1 MKTLRFSAVLVLLML
16 TRCASIDL
24 ESEFLHDNE
33 LQARILEQTSDAFA
47 DIDPLFLSDEL
58 KEQLDSY
65 IGYVRDE
72 RKRVE
77 LLQDFLYDDAHLGI
91 TYSAEKTH
99 TAMEL
104 YNARSGNCLSA
115 MNLYVAMARHLGI
128 EARFQRVDVQPSW
141 DKRGGLLVLSQHINA
156 TGRFDRTIRY
166 VADFTPEIALQQLT
180 SKVISDTQA
189 RALYFNNLGVEALVA
204 HDYEGAIAYF
214 KNALFLDPE
223 NAIAWNNVGA
233 AFNRVGDR
241 ALAQYSYRTAFELD
255 GNSATAIANLAKFY
269 HVQGDTRRARAYELA
284 IERFNAINPYY
295 YYAQGHV
302 AYGEGDLALA
312 RKAFERALALKEEEP
327 DFYVALGRIYFEQ
340 GDFVAARKLS
350 REAEELVL
358 LNEEIYRPSNSRLRV
373 LERESGDAE
382 GAGEGLRIIF
392 AH

>member
-1 MKTLRFSAVLVLLML
+1 MKTLRFSVVLVLML
-16 TRCASIDL
+16 TRCASIEL

-33 LQARILEQTSDAFA
+33 LQARVLDQTSDAFA

-65 IGYVRDE
+65 IGYVRDD

-77 LLQDFLYDDAHLGI
+77 LLQDFLYDEANLGI
-91 TYSAEKTH
+91 IYSAEKTH

-156 TGRFDRTIRY
+156 TGRFDQTIRY

-204 HDYEGAIAYF
+204 HNYEGAIAYF
-214 KNALFLDPE
+214 KNALFLDPA

-233 AFNRVGDR
+233 AFNRIGDR

-255 GNSATAIANLAKFY
+255 GSSATAIANLAKFY
-269 HVQGDTRRARAYELA
+269 HAQGDTRRARAYELA
-284 IERFNAINPYY
+284 IERFNAMNPYY
-295 YYAQGHV
+295 HYAQGHV

-340 GDFVAARKLS
+340 GDLVAARKLS

-358 LNEEIYRPSNSRLRV
+358 LNDEIYRPSNSRLRV
-373 LERESGDAE
+373 LERGNLDAE
-382 GAGEGLRIIF
+382 GAGGGLRIIF

>member
-1 MKTLRFSAVLVLLML
+1 MKTLRFSAVLVLML

-24 ESEFLHDNE
+24 ESEFRLDNE
-33 LQARILEQTSDAFA
+33 LQARILDQTSDAFA

-58 KEQLDSY
+58 KGRLDVY

-77 LLQDFLYDDAHLGI
+77 LLQDFLYDEANLGI
-91 TYSAEKTH
+91 IYSAEKTH

-156 TGRFDRTIRY
+156 TGRFDQTIRY

-204 HDYEGAIAYF
+204 HNYEGAIAYF

-223 NAIAWNNVGA
+223 NAIA
-233 AFNRVGDR
+233 
-241 ALAQYSYRTAFELD
+241 
-255 GNSATAIANLAKFY
+255 
-269 HVQGDTRRARAYELA
+269 
-284 IERFNAINPYY
+284 
-295 YYAQGHV
+295 
-302 AYGEGDLALA
+302 
-312 RKAFERALALKEEEP
+312 
-327 DFYVALGRIYFEQ
+327 
-340 GDFVAARKLS
+340 
-350 REAEELVL
+350 
-358 LNEEIYRPSNSRLRV
+358 
-373 LERESGDAE
+373 
-382 GAGEGLRIIF
+382 
-392 AH
+392 

>member
-1 MKTLRFSAVLVLLML
+1 MKTLRFSVVLVLML
-16 TRCASIDL
+16 TRCASIEL

-33 LQARILEQTSDAFA
+33 LQARVLDQTSDAFA

-65 IGYVRDE
+65 IGYVRDD

-77 LLQDFLYDDAHLGI
+77 LLQAFLYDEANLGI
-91 TYSAEKTH
+91 IYSAEKTH

-156 TGRFDRTIRY
+156 TGRFDQAIRY

-180 SKVISDTQA
+180 SKVISDKQA

-204 HDYEGAIAYF
+204 HNYEGAIAYF

-233 AFNRVGDR
+233 AFNRIGDR

-255 GNSATAIANLAKFY
+255 GSSATAIANLAKFY
-269 HVQGDTRRARAYELA
+269 HAQGDTRRARAYELA
-284 IERFNAINPYY
+284 IERFNAMNPYY
-295 YYAQGHV
+295 HYAQGHV

-340 GDFVAARKLS
+340 GDLVAARKLS

-358 LNEEIYRPSNSRLRV
+358 LNDEIYRPSNSRLRV
-373 LERESGDAE
+373 LERGNLDAE
-382 GAGEGLRIIF
+382 GAGGGLRIIF

>member
-1 MKTLRFSAVLVLLML
+1 MKTLRFSVVLVLML
-16 TRCASIDL
+16 TRCASIEL

-33 LQARILEQTSDAFA
+33 LQARVLDQTSDAFA

-65 IGYVRDE
+65 IGYVRDD

-77 LLQDFLYDDAHLGI
+77 LLQDFLYDEANLGI
-91 TYSAEKTH
+91 IYSAEKTH

-156 TGRFDRTIRY
+156 TGRFDQTIRY

-204 HDYEGAIAYF
+204 HNYEGAIAYF

-233 AFNRVGDR
+233 AFNRIGDR

-255 GNSATAIANLAKFY
+255 GSSATAIANLAKFY
-269 HVQGDTRRARAYELA
+269 HAQGDTRRARAYELA
-284 IERFNAINPYY
+284 IERFNAMNPYY
-295 YYAQGHV
+295 HYAQGHV

-340 GDFVAARKLS
+340 GDLVAARKLS

-358 LNEEIYRPSNSRLRV
+358 LNDEIYRPSNSRLRV
-373 LERESGDAE
+373 LERGNLDAE
-382 GAGEGLRIIF
+382 GAGGGLRIIF

>member
-1 MKTLRFSAVLVLLML
+1 MKTLRFSVVLVLML
-16 TRCASIDL
+16 TRCASIEL

-33 LQARILEQTSDAFA
+33 LQARVLDQTSDAFA

-65 IGYVRDE
+65 IGYVRDD

-77 LLQDFLYDDAHLGI
+77 LLQDFLYDEANLGI
-91 TYSAEKTH
+91 IYSAEKTH

-156 TGRFDRTIRY
+156 TGRFDQTIRY

-204 HDYEGAIAYF
+204 HNYEGAIDYF

-269 HVQGDTRRARAYELA
+269 HAQGDTRRARAYELA
-284 IERFNAINPYY
+284 IERFNAMNPYY
-295 YYAQGHV
+295 HYAQGHV

-312 RKAFERALALKEEEP
+312 RKAFERALALKVEEP

-340 GDFVAARKLS
+340 GDLVAARKLS

-382 GAGEGLRIIF
+382 GAGGGLRIIF

>member
-1 MKTLRFSAVLVLLML
+1 MKTLRFSVVLVLML
-16 TRCASIDL
+16 TRCASIEL

-33 LQARILEQTSDAFA
+33 LQARVLDQTSDAFA

-65 IGYVRDE
+65 IGYVRDD

-77 LLQDFLYDDAHLGI
+77 LLQDFLYDEANLGI
-91 TYSAEKTH
+91 IYSAEKTH

-156 TGRFDRTIRY
+156 TGRFDQTIRY

-204 HDYEGAIAYF
+204 HNYEGVIAYF

-233 AFNRVGDR
+233 AFNRIGDR

-255 GNSATAIANLAKFY
+255 GSSATAIANLAKFY
-269 HVQGDTRRARAYELA
+269 HAQGDTRRARAYELA
-284 IERFNAINPYY
+284 IERFNAMNPYY
-295 YYAQGHV
+295 HYAQGHV

-340 GDFVAARKLS
+340 GDLVAARKLS

-358 LNEEIYRPSNSRLRV
+358 LNDEIYRPSNSRLRV
-373 LERESGDAE
+373 LERGNLDAE
-382 GAGEGLRIIF
+382 GAGGGLRIIF

>member
-1 MKTLRFSAVLVLLML
+1 MKTLRFSAVLVLML
-16 TRCASIDL
+16 TRCASVDL
-24 ESEFLHDNE
+24 ESEFRHDNE
-33 LQARILEQTSDAFA
+33 LQARILDQTSDAFA
-47 DIDPLFLSDEL
+47 DIDLLFLSDEL
-58 KEQLDSY
+58 KGRLDVY

-77 LLQDFLYDDAHLGI
+77 LLQDFFYDEANLGI

-99 TAMEL
+99 TAVEL

-156 TGRFDRTIRY
+156 TGRSDQAIRY

-204 HDYEGAIAYF
+204 HNYEGAIAYF

-284 IERFNAINPYY
+284 IERFNAMNPYY
-295 YYAQGHV
+295 HYAQGHV

-340 GDFVAARKLS
+340 GDLVAARKLS

-382 GAGEGLRIIF
+382 GAGGGLRIIF
-392 AH
+392 VH

>member
-1 MKTLRFSAVLVLLML
+1 MKTLRFSIVLVLML
-16 TRCASIDL
+16 TRCTSIDF

-33 LQARILEQTSDAFA
+33 LQARVLDQTSDAFA

-58 KEQLDSY
+58 KGQLDSY

-77 LLQDFLYDDAHLGI
+77 LLQDFLYDEANLGI
-91 TYSAEKTH
+91 IYSAEKTH

-156 TGRFDRTIRY
+156 TGRFDQTIRY

-204 HDYEGAIAYF
+204 HNYEGAIAYF

-269 HVQGDTRRARAYELA
+269 HAQGDTRRARAYELA
-284 IERFNAINPYY
+284 IERFNAMNPYY
-295 YYAQGHV
+295 HYAQGHV

-340 GDFVAARKLS
+340 GDLVAARKLS

-382 GAGEGLRIIF
+382 GAGGGLRIIF

>member
-1 MKTLRFSAVLVLLML
+1 MKTLRFSAVLVLML

-33 LQARILEQTSDAFA
+33 LQARVLDQTSDAFA

-58 KEQLDSY
+58 KGQLDVY

-77 LLQDFLYDDAHLGI
+77 LLQDFLYDEANLGI
-91 TYSAEKTH
+91 IYSAEKTH

-115 MNLYVAMARHLGI
+115 MNLYVATARHLGI

-156 TGRFDRTIRY
+156 TGRFDQTIRY

-204 HDYEGAIAYF
+204 HNYEGAIAYF

-284 IERFNAINPYY
+284 IERFNAMNPYY
-295 YYAQGHV
+295 HYAQGHV

-340 GDFVAARKLS
+340 GDLVAARKLS

-382 GAGEGLRIIF
+382 GAGGGLRIIF

>member
-1 MKTLRFSAVLVLLML
+1 MKTLRFSVVLVLML
-16 TRCASIDL
+16 TRCTSIDL
-24 ESEFLHDNE
+24 ESEFRHDNE
-33 LQARILEQTSDAFA
+33 LQARILDQTSDAFA
-47 DIDPLFLSDEL
+47 DIGPLFLSDEL
-58 KEQLDSY
+58 KGRLDVY

-77 LLQDFLYDDAHLGI
+77 LLQDFLYDEANLGI
-91 TYSAEKTH
+91 IYSAEKTH

-156 TGRFDRTIRY
+156 TGRFDQTIRY

-204 HDYEGAIAYF
+204 HNYEGAIAYF

-284 IERFNAINPYY
+284 IERFNAMNPYY
-295 YYAQGHV
+295 HYAQGHV
-302 AYGEGDLALA
+302 AYGEGDLALV

-340 GDFVAARKLS
+340 GDLVAARKLS

-382 GAGEGLRIIF
+382 GAGGGLRIIF
-392 AH
+392 VH

>member
-1 MKTLRFSAVLVLLML
+1 MKTLRFSVVLVLML
-16 TRCASIDL
+16 TRCASIEL

-33 LQARILEQTSDAFA
+33 LQARVLDQTSDAFA

-65 IGYVRDE
+65 IGYVRDD

-77 LLQDFLYDDAHLGI
+77 LLQAFLYDEANLGI
-91 TYSAEKTH
+91 IYSAEKTH

-156 TGRFDRTIRY
+156 TGRFDQTIRY

-204 HDYEGAIAYF
+204 HNYEGAIAYF

-233 AFNRVGDR
+233 AFNRIGDR

-269 HVQGDTRRARAYELA
+269 HAQGDTRRARAYELA
-284 IERFNAINPYY
+284 IERFNAMNPYY
-295 YYAQGHV
+295 HYAQGHV

-340 GDFVAARKLS
+340 GDLVAARKLS

-373 LERESGDAE
+373 LERASGDVE
-382 GAGEGLRIIF
+382 GAGGGLRIIF

>member
-1 MKTLRFSAVLVLLML
+1 MKTLRFSAVLILML

-33 LQARILEQTSDAFA
+33 LQARVLDQTSDAFA

-58 KEQLDSY
+58 KGQLDSY

-77 LLQDFLYDDAHLGI
+77 LLQDFLYDEANLGI
-91 TYSAEKTH
+91 IYSAEKTH

-156 TGRFDRTIRY
+156 TGRFDQTNRY

-204 HDYEGAIAYF
+204 HNYEGAIAYF

-269 HVQGDTRRARAYELA
+269 HAQGDTRRARAYELA
-284 IERFNAINPYY
+284 IERFNAMNPYY
-295 YYAQGHV
+295 HYAQGHV

-327 DFYVALGRIYFEQ
+327 DFYVALRRIYFEQ
-340 GDFVAARKLS
+340 GDLVAARKLS

-382 GAGEGLRIIF
+382 GAGGGLRIIF

>member
-1 MKTLRFSAVLVLLML
+1 MKTLRFSVVLVLML
-16 TRCASIDL
+16 TRCASIEL

-33 LQARILEQTSDAFA
+33 LQARVLDQTSDAFA

-65 IGYVRDE
+65 IGYVRDD

-77 LLQDFLYDDAHLGI
+77 LLQNFLYDEANLGI
-91 TYSAEKTH
+91 IYSAEKTH

-156 TGRFDRTIRY
+156 TGRFDQTIRY

-204 HDYEGAIAYF
+204 HNYEGAIAYF

-233 AFNRVGDR
+233 AFNRIGDR

-255 GNSATAIANLAKFY
+255 GSSATAIANLAKFY
-269 HVQGDTRRARAYELA
+269 HAQGDTRRARAYELA
-284 IERFNAINPYY
+284 IERFNAMNPYY
-295 YYAQGHV
+295 HYAQGHV

-340 GDFVAARKLS
+340 GDLVAARKLS

-358 LNEEIYRPSNSRLRV
+358 LNDEIYRPSNSRLRV
-373 LERESGDAE
+373 LERGNLDAE
-382 GAGEGLRIIF
+382 GAGGGLRIIF

>member
-1 MKTLRFSAVLVLLML
+1 MMTLRFSVVLVLML
-16 TRCASIDL
+16 TRCASIEL

-33 LQARILEQTSDAFA
+33 LQARVLDQTSDAFA
-47 DIDPLFLSDEL
+47 DIDPLFLSDDL

-65 IGYVRDE
+65 IGYVRDD

-77 LLQDFLYDDAHLGI
+77 LLQAFLYDEANLGI
-91 TYSAEKTH
+91 IYSAEKTH

-156 TGRFDRTIRY
+156 TGRFDQTIRY

-204 HDYEGAIAYF
+204 HNYEGAIAYF

-233 AFNRVGDR
+233 AFNRIGDR

-269 HVQGDTRRARAYELA
+269 HAQGDTRRARAYELA
-284 IERFNAINPYY
+284 IERFNAMNPYY
-295 YYAQGHV
+295 HYAQGHV

-340 GDFVAARKLS
+340 GDLVAARKLS

-358 LNEEIYRPSNSRLRV
+358 LNDEIYRPSNSRLRV
-373 LERESGDAE
+373 LERGNLDAE
-382 GAGEGLRIIF
+382 GAGGGLRIIF

>member
-1 MKTLRFSAVLVLLML
+1 MKTLRFSVVLVLML
-16 TRCASIDL
+16 TRCASIEL

-33 LQARILEQTSDAFA
+33 LQARVLDQTSDAFA

-65 IGYVRDE
+65 IGYVRDD

-77 LLQDFLYDDAHLGI
+77 LLQAFLYDEANLGI
-91 TYSAEKTH
+91 IYSAEKTH

-156 TGRFDRTIRY
+156 TGRFDQTIRY

-180 SKVISDTQA
+180 SKVISDKQA

-204 HDYEGAIAYF
+204 HNYEGAIAYF

-233 AFNRVGDR
+233 TFNRIGDR

-255 GNSATAIANLAKFY
+255 GSSATAIANLAKFY
-269 HVQGDTRRARAYELA
+269 HAQGDTRRARAYELA
-284 IERFNAINPYY
+284 IERFNAMNPYY
-295 YYAQGHV
+295 HYAQGHV

-340 GDFVAARKLS
+340 GDLVAARKLS

-358 LNEEIYRPSNSRLRV
+358 LNDEIYRPSNSRLRV
-373 LERESGDAE
+373 LERGNLDAE
-382 GAGEGLRIIF
+382 GAGGGLRIIF

>member
-1 MKTLRFSAVLVLLML
+1 MKTLRFSVVLVLML
-16 TRCASIDL
+16 TRCASIEL

-33 LQARILEQTSDAFA
+33 LQARVLDQTSDAFA

-65 IGYVRDE
+65 IGYVRDD

-77 LLQDFLYDDAHLGI
+77 LLQDFLYDEANLGI
-91 TYSAEKTH
+91 IYSAEKTH

-156 TGRFDRTIRY
+156 TGRFDQTIRY

-204 HDYEGAIAYF
+204 HNYEGAIAYF
-214 KNALFLDPE
+214 KNALYLDPE

-269 HVQGDTRRARAYELA
+269 HAQGDTRRARAYELA
-284 IERFNAINPYY
+284 IERFNAMNPYY
-295 YYAQGHV
+295 HYAQGHV

-327 DFYVALGRIYFEQ
+327 DFYVALGRIYSEQ
-340 GDFVAARKLS
+340 GDLVAARKLS

-382 GAGEGLRIIF
+382 GAGGGLRIIF

>member
-1 MKTLRFSAVLVLLML
+1 MKTLRFSVVLVLML

-24 ESEFLHDNE
+24 ESEFRLDNE
-33 LQARILEQTSDAFA
+33 LQARILDQTSDAFA

-58 KEQLDSY
+58 KGQLDSY
-65 IGYVRDE
+65 IGYVRDD

-77 LLQDFLYDDAHLGI
+77 LLQDFLYDEANLGI
-91 TYSAEKTH
+91 IYSAEKTH

-156 TGRFDRTIRY
+156 TGRFDQTIRY

-204 HDYEGAIAYF
+204 HNYEGAIAYF

-284 IERFNAINPYY
+284 IERFNAMNPYY
-295 YYAQGHV
+295 HYAQGHV

-340 GDFVAARKLS
+340 GDLVAARKLS

-382 GAGEGLRIIF
+382 SAGGGLRIIF
-392 AH
+392 VH

>member
-1 MKTLRFSAVLVLLML
+1 MKTLRFSVVLVLML
-16 TRCASIDL
+16 TRCASIEL

-33 LQARILEQTSDAFA
+33 LQARVLDQTSDAFA

-65 IGYVRDE
+65 IGYVRDD

-77 LLQDFLYDDAHLGI
+77 LLQAFLYDEANLGI
-91 TYSAEKTH
+91 IYSAEKTH

-156 TGRFDRTIRY
+156 TGRFDQTIRY

-204 HDYEGAIAYF
+204 HNYEGAIAYF

-233 AFNRVGDR
+233 AFNRIGDR

-269 HVQGDTRRARAYELA
+269 HAQGDTRRARAYELA
-284 IERFNAINPYY
+284 IERFNAMNPYY
-295 YYAQGHV
+295 HYAQGHV

-340 GDFVAARKLS
+340 GDLVAARKLS

-358 LNEEIYRPSNSRLRV
+358 LNDEIYRPSNSRLRV
-373 LERESGDAE
+373 LERGNLDAE
-382 GAGEGLRIIF
+382 GAGGGLRIIF

>member
-1 MKTLRFSAVLVLLML
+1 MKTLRFSVVLVLML
-16 TRCASIDL
+16 TRCASIEL

-33 LQARILEQTSDAFA
+33 LQARVLDQTSDAFA

-58 KEQLDSY
+58 KGQLDSY

-77 LLQDFLYDDAHLGI
+77 LLQDFLYDEANLGI
-91 TYSAEKTH
+91 IYSAEKTH

-156 TGRFDRTIRY
+156 TGRFDQTIRY

-284 IERFNAINPYY
+284 IERFNAMNPYY
-295 YYAQGHV
+295 HYAQGHV

-340 GDFVAARKLS
+340 GDLVAARKLS

>member
-1 MKTLRFSAVLVLLML
+1 MKTLRFSAVLVLML
-16 TRCASIDL
+16 TRCASVDL
-24 ESEFLHDNE
+24 ESEFRHDNE
-33 LQARILEQTSDAFA
+33 LQARILDQTSDAFA

-58 KEQLDSY
+58 KGQLDVY

-77 LLQDFLYDDAHLGI
+77 LLQDFLYDEANLGI
-91 TYSAEKTH
+91 IYSAEKTH

-115 MNLYVAMARHLGI
+115 MNLYVATARHLGI

-156 TGRFDRTIRY
+156 TGRFDQTIRY

-204 HDYEGAIAYF
+204 HNYEGAIAYF

-284 IERFNAINPYY
+284 IERFNAMNPYY
-295 YYAQGHV
+295 HYAQGHV

-340 GDFVAARKLS
+340 GDLVAARKLS

-382 GAGEGLRIIF
+382 GAGGGLRIIF

>member
-1 MKTLRFSAVLVLLML
+1 MKTLRFSAVLVLML

-33 LQARILEQTSDAFA
+33 LQARVLDQTSDAFA

-58 KEQLDSY
+58 KGRLDVY

-77 LLQDFLYDDAHLGI
+77 LLQDFLYDEANLGI

-156 TGRFDRTIRY
+156 TGRFDQTIRY

-204 HDYEGAIAYF
+204 HNYEGAIAYF

-284 IERFNAINPYY
+284 IERFNAMNPYY
-295 YYAQGHV
+295 HYAQGHV

-340 GDFVAARKLS
+340 GDLVAARKLS

-382 GAGEGLRIIF
+382 GAGGGLRIIF

>member
-1 MKTLRFSAVLVLLML
+1 MKTLRFSAVLVLML

-24 ESEFLHDNE
+24 ESEFRHDNE
-33 LQARILEQTSDAFA
+33 LQARILDQTSDAFA

-65 IGYVRDE
+65 IGYVRDD

-77 LLQDFLYDDAHLGI
+77 LLQDFLYDEANLGI
-91 TYSAEKTH
+91 IYSAEKTH

-156 TGRFDRTIRY
+156 TGRFDQTIRY

-204 HDYEGAIAYF
+204 HNYEGAIAYF

-223 NAIAWNNVGA
+223 NAIAWNNIGA
-233 AFNRVGDR
+233 AFNRAGDR

-269 HVQGDTRRARAYELA
+269 HAQGDTRRARAYELA
-284 IERFNAINPYY
+284 IERFNAMNPYY
-295 YYAQGHV
+295 HYAQGHV

-312 RKAFERALALKEEEP
+312 RKAFERALALKGEEP

-340 GDFVAARKLS
+340 GDLVAARKLS

-358 LNEEIYRPSNSRLRV
+358 LNDEIYRPSNSRLRV

-382 GAGEGLRIIF
+382 GAGGGLRIIF

>member
-1 MKTLRFSAVLVLLML
+1 MKTLRFSVVLVLML
-16 TRCASIDL
+16 TRCASIEL

-33 LQARILEQTSDAFA
+33 LQARVLDQTSDAFA

-65 IGYVRDE
+65 IGYVRDD

-77 LLQDFLYDDAHLGI
+77 LLQNFLYDEANLGI
-91 TYSAEKTH
+91 IYSAEKTH

-156 TGRFDRTIRY
+156 TGRFDQTIRY

-204 HDYEGAIAYF
+204 HNYEGAIAYF

-233 AFNRVGDR
+233 AFNRIGDL

-255 GNSATAIANLAKFY
+255 GSSATAIANLAKFY
-269 HVQGDTRRARAYELA
+269 HAQGDTRRARAYELA
-284 IERFNAINPYY
+284 IERFNAMNPYY
-295 YYAQGHV
+295 HYAQGHV

-340 GDFVAARKLS
+340 GDLVAARKLS

-358 LNEEIYRPSNSRLRV
+358 LNDEIYRPSNSRLRV
-373 LERESGDAE
+373 LERGNLDAE
-382 GAGEGLRIIF
+382 GAGGGLRIIF

>member
-1 MKTLRFSAVLVLLML
+1 MKTLRFSVVLVLML
-16 TRCASIDL
+16 TRCASIEL

-33 LQARILEQTSDAFA
+33 LQARVLDQTSDAFA
-47 DIDPLFLSDEL
+47 DIDPLFLSNEL

-65 IGYVRDE
+65 IGYVRDD

-77 LLQDFLYDDAHLGI
+77 LLQDFLYDEANLGI
-91 TYSAEKTH
+91 IYSAEKTH

-156 TGRFDRTIRY
+156 TGRFDQTIRY

-204 HDYEGAIAYF
+204 HNYEGAIAYF

-233 AFNRVGDR
+233 AFNRIGDL

-255 GNSATAIANLAKFY
+255 GSSATAIANLAKFY
-269 HVQGDTRRARAYELA
+269 HAQGDTRRARAYELA
-284 IERFNAINPYY
+284 IERFNAMNPYY
-295 YYAQGHV
+295 HYAQGHV

-340 GDFVAARKLS
+340 GDLVAARKLS

-358 LNEEIYRPSNSRLRV
+358 LNDEIYRPSNSRLRV
-373 LERESGDAE
+373 LERGNLDAE
-382 GAGEGLRIIF
+382 GAGGGLRIIF

>member
-1 MKTLRFSAVLVLLML
+1 MKTLRFSVVLVLML
-16 TRCASIDL
+16 TRCASIEL

-33 LQARILEQTSDAFA
+33 LQARVLDQTSDAFA

-65 IGYVRDE
+65 IGYVRDD

-77 LLQDFLYDDAHLGI
+77 LLQNFLYDEANLGI
-91 TYSAEKTH
+91 IYSAEKTH

-156 TGRFDRTIRY
+156 TGRFDQTIRY

-204 HDYEGAIAYF
+204 HNYEGAIAYF
-214 KNALFLDPE
+214 KNALFLDPA

-233 AFNRVGDR
+233 AFNRIGDR

-255 GNSATAIANLAKFY
+255 GSSATAIANLAKFY
-269 HVQGDTRRARAYELA
+269 HAQGDTRRARAYELA
-284 IERFNAINPYY
+284 IERFNAMNPYY
-295 YYAQGHV
+295 HYAQGHV

-340 GDFVAARKLS
+340 GDLVAARKLS

-358 LNEEIYRPSNSRLRV
+358 LNDEIYRPSNSRLRV
-373 LERESGDAE
+373 LERGNLDAE
-382 GAGEGLRIIF
+382 GAGGGLRIIF

>member
-1 MKTLRFSAVLVLLML
+1 MKTLRFSVVLVLML
-16 TRCASIDL
+16 TRCASIEL

-33 LQARILEQTSDAFA
+33 LQARVLDQTSDAFA

-65 IGYVRDE
+65 IGYVRDD

-77 LLQDFLYDDAHLGI
+77 LLQDFLYDEANLGI
-91 TYSAEKTH
+91 IYSAEKTH

-156 TGRFDRTIRY
+156 TGRFDQTIRY

-204 HDYEGAIAYF
+204 HNYEGAIAYF

-233 AFNRVGDR
+233 AFNRIGDR

-255 GNSATAIANLAKFY
+255 GSSATAIANLAKFY
-269 HVQGDTRRARAYELA
+269 HAQGDTRRARAYELA
-284 IERFNAINPYY
+284 IERFNAMNPYY
-295 YYAQGHV
+295 HYAQGHV

-340 GDFVAARKLS
+340 GDLVAARKLS

-358 LNEEIYRPSNSRLRV
+358 LNDEIYRPSNSRLRV
-373 LERESGDAE
+373 LERGNIDAE
-382 GAGEGLRIIF
+382 GAGGGLRIIF

>member
-1 MKTLRFSAVLVLLML
+1 MKTLRFSVVLVLML
-16 TRCASIDL
+16 TRCASIEL

-33 LQARILEQTSDAFA
+33 LQARVLDQTSDAFA

-58 KEQLDSY
+58 KGQLDRY

-77 LLQDFLYDDAHLGI
+77 LLQDFLYDEANLGI
-91 TYSAEKTH
+91 IYSAEKTH

-156 TGRFDRTIRY
+156 TGRFDQTIRY

-204 HDYEGAIAYF
+204 HNYEGAIAYF

-233 AFNRVGDR
+233 AFNRIGDR

-269 HVQGDTRRARAYELA
+269 HAQGDTRRARAYELA
-284 IERFNAINPYY
+284 IERFNAMNPYY
-295 YYAQGHV
+295 HYAQGHV

-340 GDFVAARKLS
+340 GDLVAARKLS

-373 LERESGDAE
+373 LERASGDVE
-382 GAGEGLRIIF
+382 GAGGGLRIIF

>member
-1 MKTLRFSAVLVLLML
+1 MKTLRFFVVLVLML
-16 TRCASIDL
+16 TRCTSIDL
-24 ESEFLHDNE
+24 EGEFLHDNE
-33 LQARILEQTSDAFA
+33 LQARVLDQTSDAFA

-58 KEQLDSY
+58 KGQLDSY
-65 IGYVRDE
+65 IGYVRDD

-77 LLQDFLYDDAHLGI
+77 LLQDFLYDEANLGI
-91 TYSAEKTH
+91 IYSAEKTH

-156 TGRFDRTIRY
+156 TGRFDQTIRY

-204 HDYEGAIAYF
+204 HNYEGAIAYF

-269 HVQGDTRRARAYELA
+269 HAQGDTRRARAYELA
-284 IERFNAINPYY
+284 IERFNAMNPYY
-295 YYAQGHV
+295 HYAQGHV

-340 GDFVAARKLS
+340 GDLVAARKLS

-382 GAGEGLRIIF
+382 GAGGGLRIIF

>member
-1 MKTLRFSAVLVLLML
+1 MKTLRFSVVLVLML
-16 TRCASIDL
+16 TRCASIEL

-33 LQARILEQTSDAFA
+33 LQARVLDQTSDAFA

-65 IGYVRDE
+65 IGYVRDD

-77 LLQDFLYDDAHLGI
+77 LLQDFLYDEANLGI
-91 TYSAEKTH
+91 IYSAEKTH

-156 TGRFDRTIRY
+156 TGRFDQTIRY

-204 HDYEGAIAYF
+204 HNYEGAIAYF
-214 KNALFLDPE
+214 KNALFLDPA

-233 AFNRVGDR
+233 AFNRIGDR

-255 GNSATAIANLAKFY
+255 GSSATAIANLAKFY
-269 HVQGDTRRARAYELA
+269 HAQGDTRRARAYELA
-284 IERFNAINPYY
+284 IERFNAMNPYY
-295 YYAQGHV
+295 HYAQGHV

-340 GDFVAARKLS
+340 GDLVAARKLS

-358 LNEEIYRPSNSRLRV
+358 LNDEIYRPSNSRLRV
-373 LERESGDAE
+373 LERGNIDAE
-382 GAGEGLRIIF
+382 GAGGGLRIIF

>member
-1 MKTLRFSAVLVLLML
+1 MKTLRFSVVLVLML
-16 TRCASIDL
+16 TRCASIEL

-33 LQARILEQTSDAFA
+33 LQARVLDQTSDAFA

-65 IGYVRDE
+65 IGYVRDD

-77 LLQDFLYDDAHLGI
+77 LLQDFLYDEANLGI
-91 TYSAEKTH
+91 IYSAEKTH

-156 TGRFDRTIRY
+156 TGRFDQTIRY

-204 HDYEGAIAYF
+204 HNYEGAIAYF
-214 KNALFLDPE
+214 KNALFLDPA

-233 AFNRVGDR
+233 AFNRIGDR

-255 GNSATAIANLAKFY
+255 GSSATAIANLAKFY
-269 HVQGDTRRARAYELA
+269 HAQGDTRRARAYELA
-284 IERFNAINPYY
+284 IERFNAVNPYY
-295 YYAQGHV
+295 HYAQGHV

-340 GDFVAARKLS
+340 GDLVAARKLS

-358 LNEEIYRPSNSRLRV
+358 LNDEIYRPSNSRLRV
-373 LERESGDAE
+373 LERGNLDAE
-382 GAGEGLRIIF
+382 GAGGGLRIIF

>member
-1 MKTLRFSAVLVLLML
+1 MKTLRFSAVLVLML
-16 TRCASIDL
+16 TRCVSIDL
-24 ESEFLHDNE
+24 ESEFRHDNE
-33 LQARILEQTSDAFA
+33 LQARILDQTSDAFA

-65 IGYVRDE
+65 IGYVRDD

-77 LLQDFLYDDAHLGI
+77 LLQDFLYDEANLGI
-91 TYSAEKTH
+91 IYSAEKTH

-156 TGRFDRTIRY
+156 TGRFDQTIRY

-204 HDYEGAIAYF
+204 HNYEGAIAYF

-223 NAIAWNNVGA
+223 NAIAWNNIGA
-233 AFNRVGDR
+233 AFNRAGDR

-269 HVQGDTRRARAYELA
+269 HAQGDTRRARAYELA
-284 IERFNAINPYY
+284 IERFNAMNPYY
-295 YYAQGHV
+295 HYAQGHV

-312 RKAFERALALKEEEP
+312 RKAFERALALKGEEP

-340 GDFVAARKLS
+340 GDLVAARKLS

-358 LNEEIYRPSNSRLRV
+358 LNDEIYRPSNSRLRV

-382 GAGEGLRIIF
+382 GAGGGLRIIF

>member
-1 MKTLRFSAVLVLLML
+1 MKTLRFYAVLVLML

-24 ESEFLHDNE
+24 ESEFRHDNE
-33 LQARILEQTSDAFA
+33 LQARILDQTSDAFA
-47 DIDPLFLSDEL
+47 DIDLLFLSDEL
-58 KEQLDSY
+58 KGRLDVY

-77 LLQDFLYDDAHLGI
+77 LLQDFLYDEANLGI
-91 TYSAEKTH
+91 IYSAEKTH

-156 TGRFDRTIRY
+156 TGRFDQTIRY

-269 HVQGDTRRARAYELA
+269 HAQGDTRRARAYELA
-284 IERFNAINPYY
+284 IERFNAMNPYY
-295 YYAQGHV
+295 HYAQGHV

-340 GDFVAARKLS
+340 GDLVAARKLS

-382 GAGEGLRIIF
+382 GAGGGLRIIF

>member
-1 MKTLRFSAVLVLLML
+1 MKTLRFSIVLVLML
-16 TRCASIDL
+16 TRCTSIDL
-24 ESEFLHDNE
+24 ESAFLHDNE
-33 LQARILEQTSDAFA
+33 LQARVLDQTSDAFA

-58 KEQLDSY
+58 KGQLDSY

-77 LLQDFLYDDAHLGI
+77 LLQDFLYDEANLGI
-91 TYSAEKTH
+91 IYSAEKTH

-156 TGRFDRTIRY
+156 TGRFDQTIRY

-204 HDYEGAIAYF
+204 HNYEGAIAYF

-269 HVQGDTRRARAYELA
+269 HAQGDTRRARAYELA
-284 IERFNAINPYY
+284 IERFNAMNPYY
-295 YYAQGHV
+295 HYAQGHV

-340 GDFVAARKLS
+340 GDLVAARKLS

-382 GAGEGLRIIF
+382 GAGGGLRIIF

>member
-1 MKTLRFSAVLVLLML
+1 MKTLRFSVVLVLML
-16 TRCASIDL
+16 TRCASIEL

-33 LQARILEQTSDAFA
+33 LQARVLDHTSDAFA

-65 IGYVRDE
+65 IGYVRDD

-77 LLQDFLYDDAHLGI
+77 LLQDFLYDEANLGI
-91 TYSAEKTH
+91 IYSAEKTH

-156 TGRFDRTIRY
+156 TGRFDQTIRY

-204 HDYEGAIAYF
+204 HNYEGAIAYF
-214 KNALFLDPE
+214 KNALFLDPA

-233 AFNRVGDR
+233 AFNRIGDR

-255 GNSATAIANLAKFY
+255 GSSATAIANLAKFY
-269 HVQGDTRRARAYELA
+269 HAQGDTRRARAYELA
-284 IERFNAINPYY
+284 IERFNAMNPYY
-295 YYAQGHV
+295 HYAQGHV

-340 GDFVAARKLS
+340 GDLVAARKLS

-358 LNEEIYRPSNSRLRV
+358 LNDEIYRPSNSRLRV
-373 LERESGDAE
+373 LERGNIDAE
-382 GAGEGLRIIF
+382 GAGGGLRIIF

>member
-1 MKTLRFSAVLVLLML
+1 MKTLRFSVVLVLML
-16 TRCASIDL
+16 TRCASIEL

-33 LQARILEQTSDAFA
+33 LQARVLDQTSDAFA

-65 IGYVRDE
+65 IGYVRDD

-77 LLQDFLYDDAHLGI
+77 LLQNFLYDEANLGI
-91 TYSAEKTH
+91 IYSAEKTH

-156 TGRFDRTIRY
+156 TGRFDQTIRY

-204 HDYEGAIAYF
+204 HNYEGAIAYF

-233 AFNRVGDR
+233 AFNRIGDR

-255 GNSATAIANLAKFY
+255 GSSATAIANLAKFY
-269 HVQGDTRRARAYELA
+269 HAQGDTRRARAYELA
-284 IERFNAINPYY
+284 IERFNAVNPYY
-295 YYAQGHV
+295 HYAQGHV

-340 GDFVAARKLS
+340 GDLVAARKLS

-358 LNEEIYRPSNSRLRV
+358 LNDEIYRPSNSRLRV
-373 LERESGDAE
+373 LERGNLDAE
-382 GAGEGLRIIF
+382 GAGGGLRIIF

>member
-1 MKTLRFSAVLVLLML
+1 ML
-16 TRCASIDL
+16 TRCASIEL

-33 LQARILEQTSDAFA
+33 LQARVLDQTSDAFA

-65 IGYVRDE
+65 IGYVRDD

-77 LLQDFLYDDAHLGI
+77 LLQNFLYDEANLGI
-91 TYSAEKTH
+91 IYSAEKTH

-156 TGRFDRTIRY
+156 TGRFDQTIRY

-204 HDYEGAIAYF
+204 HNYEGAIAYF

-233 AFNRVGDR
+233 AFNRIGDR

-255 GNSATAIANLAKFY
+255 GSSATAIANLAKFY
-269 HVQGDTRRARAYELA
+269 HAQGDTRRARAYELA
-284 IERFNAINPYY
+284 IERFNAMNPYY
-295 YYAQGHV
+295 HYAQGHV

-340 GDFVAARKLS
+340 GDLVAARKLS

-358 LNEEIYRPSNSRLRV
+358 LNDEIYRPSNSRLRV
-373 LERESGDAE
+373 LERGNLDAE
-382 GAGEGLRIIF
+382 GAGGGLRIIF

>member
-1 MKTLRFSAVLVLLML
+1 MKTLRFSAVLVLML

-24 ESEFLHDNE
+24 ESEFRHDNE
-33 LQARILEQTSDAFA
+33 LQARVLDQTSDAFA

-58 KEQLDSY
+58 KGQLDSY
-65 IGYVRDE
+65 IGYVRDD

-77 LLQDFLYDDAHLGI
+77 LLQDFLYDEANLGI
-91 TYSAEKTH
+91 IYSAEKTH

-115 MNLYVAMARHLGI
+115 MNLCVAMARHLGI

-156 TGRFDRTIRY
+156 TGRFDQTIRY

-241 ALAQYSYRTAFELD
+241 SLAQYSYRTAFELD

-284 IERFNAINPYY
+284 IERFNAMNPYY
-295 YYAQGHV
+295 HYAQGHV

-340 GDFVAARKLS
+340 GDLVAARKLS

-382 GAGEGLRIIF
+382 GAGGGLRIIF

>member
-1 MKTLRFSAVLVLLML
+1 MKTLRFSVVLVLML
-16 TRCASIDL
+16 TRCASIEL

-33 LQARILEQTSDAFA
+33 LQARVLNQTSDAFA

-65 IGYVRDE
+65 IGYVRDD

-77 LLQDFLYDDAHLGI
+77 LLQDFLYDEANLGI
-91 TYSAEKTH
+91 IYSAEKTH

-156 TGRFDRTIRY
+156 TGRFDQTIRY

-180 SKVISDTQA
+180 SKVITDTQA

-204 HDYEGAIAYF
+204 HNYEGAIAYF

-255 GNSATAIANLAKFY
+255 GSSATAIANLAKFY
-269 HVQGDTRRARAYELA
+269 HAQGDTRRARAYELA
-284 IERFNAINPYY
+284 IERFNAMNPYY
-295 YYAQGHV
+295 HYAQGHV

-340 GDFVAARKLS
+340 GDLVAARKLS

-358 LNEEIYRPSNSRLRV
+358 LNDEIYRPSNSRLRV
-373 LERESGDAE
+373 LERGNIDAE
-382 GAGEGLRIIF
+382 GAGGGLRIIF